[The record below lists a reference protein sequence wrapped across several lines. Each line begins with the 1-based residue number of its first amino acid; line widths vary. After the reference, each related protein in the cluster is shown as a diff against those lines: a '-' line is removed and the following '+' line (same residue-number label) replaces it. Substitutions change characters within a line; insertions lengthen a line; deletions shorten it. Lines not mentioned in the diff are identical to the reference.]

1 MRSLALGT
9 GRRTLAISIL
19 GAALAAGGCLPEERE
34 YEGTLVTFV
43 SADAAVADEVRRVL
57 AAEGNAMDGVEVSVA
72 NGNVALSGEVASA
85 AARRAAEQAAR
96 GVEGV
101 NGVRNEL
108 GISAAGAALAR
119 G

>member
-1 MRSLALGT
+1 MQGSKAGRRLLVALALGT
-9 GRRTLAISIL
+9 ALVS
-19 GAALAAGGCLPEERE
+19 GACLPEERE
-34 YEGTLVTFV
+34 FEGTVVTFV
-43 SADAAVADEVRRVL
+43 SVDAALADEVRRVL
-57 AAEGNAMDGVEVSVA
+57 AAEGRTMAGIEVSVA
-72 NGNVALSGEVASA
+72 NGTVALSGEVASS

-108 GISAAGAALAR
+108 DVSAAGAALAR